1 MTLMEPSCLGRSRDI
16 CRMRM
21 PRSVLG
27 RDWDA
32 IRRNAMIEKSNP
44 EIVISDKYQIYNYQ
58 YI

>member
-1 MTLMEPSCLGRSRDI
+1 MEPSCLGRSRDI